1 MGENLVL
8 QKLTIRG
15 IIMLLQQVVVVVDLL
30 FLHQL
35 AYFPVLL
42 RNKLIVLLQLLDE
55 VHVHLAIGHHF
66 LV

>member
-1 MGENLVL
+1 
-8 QKLTIRG
+8 
-15 IIMLLQQVVVVVDLL
+15 MLLQQVVVVVDLL